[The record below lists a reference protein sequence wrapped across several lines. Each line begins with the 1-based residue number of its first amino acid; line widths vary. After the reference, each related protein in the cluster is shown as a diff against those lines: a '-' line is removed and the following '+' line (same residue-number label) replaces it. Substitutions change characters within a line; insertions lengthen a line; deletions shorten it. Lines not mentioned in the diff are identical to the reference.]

1 MKILITGGAGFIGGH
16 LAQKLLDQDGI
27 HIDLLDNFSRAV
39 HDPFLEQLTANDN
52 VGIVERDLLEHGS
65 LDDLADDYTHIV
77 HFAAIVGV
85 SHVLKKPYDVL
96 RRNEAMTFAALDL
109 AHRQKDLKRFVF
121 ASTSEIVAGT
131 LLAYGIDVPTPETTP
146 ICMPDPSDIR
156 HTYLLSKLYG
166 EALCH
171 HCGMPFTAVRP
182 HNVYGPRMGLVH
194 VVPEIA
200 KKVLALPQGGDL
212 EVFSA
217 DHKRAFCY
225 IDDATEII
233 SRLMLGGDD
242 CQGVFNLGTQDPE
255 VTIREVCQTI
265 CDVLDR
271 SDVNLVEGPTTTGS
285 PTRRA
290 PDMSKTTSACGY
302 SSQVSLKEGIGK
314 TLAWYDEHVFAGK
327 GPSAV

>member
-16 LAQKLLDQDGI
+16 LAHKLLDNDGV

-39 HDPFLEQLTANDN
+39 HDPFLDELTAKPN

-65 LDDLADDYTHIV
+65 LDDLSDDYTHIV

-109 AHRQKDLKRFVF
+109 AHRQKNLERFVF

-171 HCGMPFTAVRP
+171 HCGMPFTVVRP

-265 CDVLDR
+265 CEVLGREDVK
-271 SDVNLVEGPTTTGS
+271 LVDGPTTTGS

-290 PDMSKTTSACGY
+290 PDMSKTTSACGF
-302 SSQVSLKEGIGK
+302 SSQVSLKEGIAK
-314 TLAWYDEHVFAGK
+314 TLAWYDQHVFAGK